1 MEHWAKMGEEKCVS
15 TWSNSLFMETVS
27 LAYSIK
33 TEDLYIVI
41 DRSIRVDS
49 ILAHTLLKGVI
60 IIQKYKVKDKTD

>member
-1 MEHWAKMGEEKCVS
+1 
-15 TWSNSLFMETVS
+15 METVS